1 MTAGGGSATRS
12 TVRDWQ
18 GALTAGIVLAVL
30 FLAWEFGVRAFG
42 VKPIILPPP
51 SAVGVAFWTDAGWFM
66 GHAWYTLL
74 ITVGGFAIAVIAGVL
89 LAVLIVESRLLE
101 KTVYALIVGLNSV
114 PKVAIA
120 PLFVIW
126 LGTGAEPK
134 LAIAVLIAVFP
145 IVIDTVLGLK
155 SVPPDILDLARTMRG
170 GRFDTLWRI
179 RFPCALPSIFAGMK
193 VAISLALVGA
203 IVGEFVSSQRG
214 LGYVILSAQGTFDTA
229 RVFAAIFVLALM
241 GVALFWLLAWAE
253 RAAIP
258 WHASQKDYVPTA

>member
-1 MTAGGGSATRS
+1 MKKDWLGGLMAF
-12 TVRDWQ
+12 V
-18 GALTAGIVLAVL
+18 VL
-30 FLAWEFGVRAFG
+30 FALFAAWESAVRVFE
-42 VKPIILPPP
+42 VKPILLPPP
-51 SAVGVAFWTDAGWFM
+51 SAIWLEFWANPAWYL
-66 GHAWYTLL
+66 GHAWYTMLVTL
-74 ITVGGFAIAVIAGVL
+74 GGFGIAVVAGVL

-126 LGTGAEPK
+126 LGTGVEPK
-134 LAIAVLIAVFP
+134 LAIALLIAVFP

-155 SVPPDILDLARTMRG
+155 SVPPDILDLARTLRG

-193 VAISLALVGA
+193 VAVSLSLVGA

-229 RVFAAIFVLALM
+229 RVFSAIFVLAFM

-258 WHASQKDYVPTA
+258 WHSSQQDHVPTA

>member
-1 MTAGGGSATRS
+1 MK
-12 TVRDWQ
+12 RDW
-18 GALTAGIVLAVL
+18 GGMLTAGLVLAAIFV
-30 FLAWEFGVRAFG
+30 AWEAGVRLLG
-42 VKPIILPPP
+42 VKPILLPPP
-51 SAVGVAFWTDAGWFM
+51 SAVWKEFWSDPAWYM
-66 GHAWYTLL
+66 GHAWYTML
-74 ITVGGFAIAVIAGVL
+74 ITLGGFAIALVSGVL

-193 VAISLALVGA
+193 VAVSLALVGA

-241 GVALFWLLAWAE
+241 GVALFWLLAVAE
-253 RAAIP
+253 RLAIP
-258 WHASQKDYVPTA
+258 WHSSQKDYVPTA

>member
-1 MTAGGGSATRS
+1 MKT
-12 TVRDWQ
+12 RDWQ
-18 GALTAGIVLAVL
+18 GILVTVASLTVLVL
-30 FLAWEFGVRAFG
+30 LWEFLVAWLH

-51 SAVGVAFWTDAGWFM
+51 SAVLRELASEFPWYM

-74 ITVGGFAIAVIAGVL
+74 VTVGGFA
-89 LAVLIVESRLLE
+89 LAVLVGVGLAVVIVESALLE
-101 KTVYALIVGLNSV
+101 KTIYTLIVGLNSV

-134 LAIAVLIAVFP
+134 LAIAFLIAVFA

-155 SVPPDILDLARTMRG
+155 SVPSDILDLGRALRG
-170 GRFDTLWRI
+170 SRAKMLWRI
-179 RFPCALPSIFAGMK
+179 RFPCALPSMFAGMK

-229 RVFAAIFVLALM
+229 RVFAAVL
-241 GVALFWLLAWAE
+241 LLAIMGMLLFAGLARVERWAL
-253 RAAIP
+253 P
-258 WHASQKDYVPTA
+258 WHASQQEHRPGA